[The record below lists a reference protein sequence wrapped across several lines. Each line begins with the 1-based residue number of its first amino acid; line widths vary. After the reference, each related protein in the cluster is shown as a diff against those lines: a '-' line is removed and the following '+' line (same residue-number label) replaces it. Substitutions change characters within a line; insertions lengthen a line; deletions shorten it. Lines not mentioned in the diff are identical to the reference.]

1 MMDAIDRKILA
12 ELQAEGRLTVT
23 ELAQRVISLT
33 GSRSGTRLVPYERVY
48 GADFEEPRERRPDL
62 TRLREAIGFAPRFSL
77 ERTILDIARSM
88 RNAKTP
94 QLAVA

>member
-1 MMDAIDRKILA
+1 M
-12 ELQAEGRLTVT
+12 
-23 ELAQRVISLT
+23 
-33 GSRSGTRLVPYERVY
+33 Y

-62 TRLREAIGFAPRFSL
+62 TRLREAIDFAPRFSL